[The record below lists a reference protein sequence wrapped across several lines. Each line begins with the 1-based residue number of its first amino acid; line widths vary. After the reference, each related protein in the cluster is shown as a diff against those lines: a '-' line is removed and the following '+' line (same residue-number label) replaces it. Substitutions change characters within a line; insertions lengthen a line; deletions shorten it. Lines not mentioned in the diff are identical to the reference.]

1 MTGVWRVVLFF
12 YSLLLAAAGALTLVL
27 AMGRTEFTDYFT
39 LTMSNQQNRMAI
51 AGAAAI
57 LLAAA
62 IVTLFYS
69 LKSGKSEPK
78 TSTVIVNE
86 GIDGQVSMTIPAI
99 KVIIMKAVK
108 KVEGI
113 KEIKATVNNKPEGLD
128 VLLHTM
134 INPDY
139 NVPEMSERIQTAVRQ
154 QLEVTGGLKVSSIRV
169 LIDDLGS
176 AARQS
181 GH

>member
-1 MTGVWRVVLFF
+1 MTGAWRVVLFF
-12 YSLLLAAAGALTLVL
+12 YSLLLAAAGALALVL

-39 LTMSNQQNRMAI
+39 MLMSNSQNRLVI
-51 AGAAAI
+51 ASVAAI
-57 LLAAA
+57 LLVAA

-78 TSTVIVNE
+78 ATTVIVNE

-113 KEIKATVNNKPEGLD
+113 KEIKATVNSKPEGLD

-154 QLEVTGGLKVSSIRV
+154 QLEATGGLKVSSIRV